1 METSTPE
8 PQHNPQQDLQL
19 LEAKLLKAITAD
31 DYTPEQTAR
40 FVARI
45 IVNHLAIQA
54 SLVDALH
61 DCLEI
66 VQFEYEADEEREDLT
81 SWKRVIDKAEMV
93 LQNTAATNALGAVK
107 QS

>member
-1 METSTPE
+1 MEPVTPE
-8 PQHNPQQDLQL
+8 PQKNPQADLQQ
-19 LEAKLLKAITAD
+19 LESKLLKAMMAE
-31 DYTPEQTAR
+31 DYTFEQTAR

-45 IVNHLAIQA
+45 ILNHLAIQA

-66 VQFEYEADEEREDLT
+66 VQLEYEADEEREDLT
-81 SWKRVIDKAEMV
+81 SWKRAIDKAEMV
-93 LQNTAATNALGAVK
+93 LTTTAATNALGAAK